1 MALFSRLRGGG
12 GTKPDTTIARAVLAP
27 AVLSMAAD
35 GSIDQ
40 SEVAQLS
47 NMCMFSPIFA
57 PLGAEGVGTLI
68 KDILTDLG
76 KRGADT
82 VINEAVAA
90 LSPALRETSF
100 CFAMRV
106 AMADGVMDEGEKNA
120 LSGTASRM
128 QLAPDTFDKIIEVVA
143 MMQRPASA

>member
-1 MALFSRLRGGG
+1 MALFSRLRGGSSA
-12 GTKPDTTIARAVLAP
+12 PDTTIARAVLAP
-27 AVLSMAAD
+27 AVLTMAAD

-40 SEVAQLS
+40 SETTQLA

-57 PLGAEGVGTLI
+57 PLGGDGVSKLI
-68 KDILTDLG
+68 ADILTDLQ
-76 KRGADT
+76 KRGADA
-82 VINEAVAA
+82 VITEAVQT

-128 QLAPDTFDKIIEVVA
+128 ELPQEVFQQIITVVG
-143 MMQRPASA
+143 MMQRPATA